1 MIQIRP
7 TAIPGCLELLPEV
20 KPDARGRFFK
30 TFHSDVF
37 ASHGLETKFLEEY
50 FSWSKAGVIRGMH
63 FQTPPHEHTK
73 IVSCLIGSV
82 MDVVVDLRKGSPTF
96 GKAIQ
101 LILSAK
107 QANMLY
113 IPSGLAHGFGVLE
126 GEALMHYKV
135 SNLYA
140 PQHDAGIR
148 WDSLGIAWGIK
159 NPIMSERDQSLER
172 LETFQSPFT
181 NQDLETKA

>member
-7 TAIPGCLELLPEV
+7 TALSGCLELIPEV
-20 KPDARGRFFK
+20 KSDSRGQFFK

-37 ASHGLETKFLEEY
+37 AGHGLENRFLEEY

-73 IVSCLIGSV
+73 IVSCLFGSV
-82 MDVVVDLRKGSPTF
+82 TDVVVDLRKGSPTF

-101 LILSAK
+101 LTLSAK

-113 IPSGLAHGFGVLE
+113 IPVGFAHGFGVLE

-135 SNLYA
+135 SSLYA
-140 PQHDAGIR
+140 PENDAGIR
-148 WDSLGIAWGIK
+148 WDSLGIDWGIK
-159 NPIMSERDQSLER
+159 NPILSERDQGFKSLEIYD
-172 LETFQSPFT
+172 SPFRYF
-181 NQDLETKA
+181 NGKSS

>member
-7 TAIPGCLELLPEV
+7 TSIPGCLELVPEV

-37 ASHGLETKFLEEY
+37 AEHGLETNFLEEY

-73 IVSCLIGSV
+73 IVSCLVGSV
-82 MDVVVDLRKGSPTF
+82 MDVVVDLRKDSVTF
-96 GKAIQ
+96 GQSVQIT
-101 LILSAK
+101 LSAD

-113 IPSGLAHGFGVLE
+113 IPSGLAHGFGVLK

-135 SNLYA
+135 SSLYA
-140 PQHDAGIR
+140 PENDAGIR
-148 WDSLGIAWGIK
+148 WDSLGVDWGIK
-159 NPIMSERDQSLER
+159 NPIVSERDSHLTKLDEF
-172 LETFQSPFT
+172 ESSFIFQGV
-181 NQDLETKA
+181 A